1 MALESRER
9 EVSRQEK
16 ELAIKANEILTQ
28 ARDEASRAAEREL
41 DSFLRDKATLMLE
54 RKRFEEEKESETS
67 RQMALAEM
75 RNKFREMQDIIDSK
89 DGEIAQL
96 KSALNRM
103 KHATSNENSNVVKVR
118 NETAFLDITLTFFY
132 LQLLD
137 ECGIYD
143 DETNN
148 DVSSK
153 LDSFILLIKKNAEL
167 ETCKS
172 QMSLQISSTQKE
184 LEYERKRSGD
194 LNNKLLSRERVS

>member
-41 DSFLRDKATLMLE
+41 DGFLRDKATLMLE

-153 LDSFILLIKKNAEL
+153 LDSFIILIKKNAEL

-194 LNNKLLSRERVS
+194 LNNKLLSCERVS